1 MTMNKIYKSNNYNY
15 LFNYETGFFARWGKD
30 QKDGPIKAPAP
41 EILDME
47 VSTICHGLGK
57 PCTFCYKSNTGVGQ
71 NMSFETFKIILH
83 KMPVNL
89 TQIAFGIG
97 DIDSNPDLFK
107 MFDYC
112 RNNDYNKVVPN
123 VTTNGYNLT
132 DDLADKLAKYCGAVA
147 VSRYS
152 PKEVCY
158 NAVERLTARGMKQ
171 INIHQLVSMETLKN
185 CLETIEDIK
194 NDKRLSKLNAIVF
207 LTLKPKGNRN
217 TFTLVNDEAYRKII
231 DKCLEYK
238 INFGFDSCSANRFMR
253 IIKGHKNESTFAQVS
268 EPCESSLFSCYI
280 NVEGKYFPCSFSE
293 DEEDWKEGLDVVN
306 CKDFIKDIWT
316 HKKTLKF
323 QEKLLNNR
331 RSCPL
336 FRID

>member
-158 NAVERLTARGMKQ
+158 SAVEKLTSRGMKQ

-306 CKDFIKDIWT
+306 CKDFIKDIWNNE
-316 HKKTLKF
+316 KTLKF

-336 FRID
+336 FKID